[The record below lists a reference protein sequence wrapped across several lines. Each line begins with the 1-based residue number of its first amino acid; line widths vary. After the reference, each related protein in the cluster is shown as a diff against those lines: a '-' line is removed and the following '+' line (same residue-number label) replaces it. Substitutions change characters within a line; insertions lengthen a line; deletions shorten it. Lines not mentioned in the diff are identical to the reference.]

1 MAGAAWSTGAATLAD
16 GSASFREDAGRLL
29 GAILLL
35 AVITIL
41 AGVFTFGIGSL
52 VVLFFAIYMVPA
64 VVRDNHGAW
73 RALRLSATIARK
85 RAGATIIIL
94 VLLFAISL
102 AADLL
107 AVPLMFIP
115 FLGALVSM
123 LVSQAVAA
131 YTTLV
136 IVGEYLSAHRSPD
149 IIAAGP

>member
-85 RAGATIIIL
+85 RAGATIIL

-102 AADLL
+102 AANLL